1 MPVVDA
7 SLVVELVS
15 PAADPSAAVAHLFES
30 WAGTGDELHSPTMLR
45 LEVMNALLTGVRR
58 ERWDGAAADAA
69 FRFAASLPVEEHGD
83 DRDRSRAWELARRYD
98 NYPIYDMLYVALAE
112 RLGQQLVTVDD
123 KLRRRLAHLGWVLGP
138 GEALDRA
145 TRR

>member
-15 PAADPSAAVAHLFES
+15 PAADPSAPVARLFES
-30 WAGTGDELHSPTMLR
+30 WAATGDELHAPGMFR
-45 LEVMNALLTGVRR
+45 LEVMNALLTGVRQQ
-58 ERWDGAAADAA
+58 RWDGAAADGAS
-69 FRFAASLPVEEHGD
+69 RFIASLPVEEHGD

-123 KLRRRLAHLGWVLGP
+123 KLRRRLSHLGWVIGP
-138 GEALDRA
+138 DEALHRG
-145 TRR
+145 T